1 VVIRARSSWVVTLQN
16 YPEEAPDASSGK
28 PGGSHRQQFA
38 RFAGRMD
45 PAFVSRRRMRV
56 AWVALFLAGVFAIVG
71 ALIMKTS
78 DGLRRPVPTVLTL
91 AAMAVSV
98 VLLAQAMRTLPVS
111 TAYAV
116 WTGIGA
122 AGAAIFGILI
132 FGEEAN
138 LMKLLSAGL
147 IVAGVIGLRL
157 FGSGQAGH

>member
-1 VVIRARSSWVVTLQN
+1 
-16 YPEEAPDASSGK
+16 
-28 PGGSHRQQFA
+28 
-38 RFAGRMD
+38 M
-45 PAFVSRRRMRV
+45 
-56 AWVALFLAGVFAIVG
+56 AWVALFLAGVFEIVW
-71 ALIMKTS
+71 AMVMKTS

-122 AGAAIFGILI
+122 AGAAIFGVVI
-132 FGEEAN
+132 FGESAN
-138 LMKLLSAGL
+138 ALKLASVAL

-157 FGSGQAGH
+157 FGGAEAGR